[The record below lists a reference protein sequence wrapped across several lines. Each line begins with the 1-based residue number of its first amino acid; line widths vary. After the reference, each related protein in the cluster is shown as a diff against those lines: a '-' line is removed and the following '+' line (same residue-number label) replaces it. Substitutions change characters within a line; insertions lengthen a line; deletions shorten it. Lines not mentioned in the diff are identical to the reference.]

1 MHVHRT
7 APRPTVVAPLDTP
20 EFEHQRR
27 LLLELAVAPPAE
39 GDRSADL
46 ARVLGLP
53 RPALEAAADAL
64 VSAGL
69 AERRADRLFPSPAT
83 MAIEALWP
91 LAL

>member
-7 APRPTVVAPLDTP
+7 APPPAVAAPDTP

-39 GDRSADL
+39 GDRPADL
-46 ARVLGLP
+46 ARVLGLAG
-53 RPALEAAADAL
+53 PALAAAADAL
-64 VSAGL
+64 VRAGL
-69 AERRADRLFPSPAT
+69 AERRADRLFASPAT
-83 MAIEALWP
+83 LAIEALWP